1 MIILAVLFAITVF
14 LIFCFISVEAY
25 YDDIID
31 FITNIKPFNAK
42 RKYKKDVKEACA
54 TKQFK
59 ILVQN
64 ERKGIKKQINDN
76 ILCCYVTIVFED
88 NFEWLKKKG
97 FKIIETKKENKYKIS
112 WSDTKNDSQS

>member
-1 MIILAVLFAITVF
+1 MIIFVFLFAITVF

-25 YDDIID
+25 YDDIVD

-42 RKYKKDVKEACA
+42 RKYKKDIKEACA

-59 ILVQN
+59 MLIQN

-76 ILCCYVTIVFED
+76 ILCCYVIIVFED
-88 NFEWLKKKG
+88 NVNWLKKKG
-97 FKIIETKKENKYKIS
+97 FKVTEVEGKAVYRIDWSSKE
-112 WSDTKNDSQS
+112 